1 MSSLVAMISKVSHW
15 RVTHMC
21 FCMNKIR
28 FDPHILFSVDEFVE
42 KYDIE
47 IVLTRL
53 LLKSMIEFL
62 SQSSNLALDSLP
74 PTDSHS

>member
-1 MSSLVAMISKVSHW
+1 
-15 RVTHMC
+15 MC
-21 FCMNKIR
+21 NPNKIR
-28 FDPHILFSVDEFVE
+28 HLLTFFVTVDEFVE

-62 SQSSNLALDSLP
+62 SQTSTLALDSLP
-74 PTDSHS
+74 PADDHN

>member
-1 MSSLVAMISKVSHW
+1 
-15 RVTHMC
+15 MC
-21 FCMNKIR
+21 SCMNKNR

>member
-1 MSSLVAMISKVSHW
+1 MPSETSKFFEFTSGYEFKDSNR
-15 RVTHMC
+15 RVTHILC
-21 FCMNKIR
+21 NPNKIR
-28 FDPHILFSVDEFVE
+28 HLLTFFVTVDEFVE

-62 SQSSNLALDSLP
+62 S
-74 PTDSHS
+74 